1 MNQQE
6 ILANIAAVSD
16 RIRANADEAE
26 RLGKLPEETEKLL
39 KESGVTRM
47 LQPKEWGGMEANP
60 VEFLEAVGAVAKT
73 RCSAAAWVAGVV
85 GLHPFE
91 VGVMDR
97 RAQED
102 VWGEDPTV
110 WIASPYVALGRAKKV
125 DGGYSFS
132 GHWTFS
138 SGSENSHWFHLGGL
152 LADENGEPLNQ
163 DQYHFLIPREDVEIV
178 QDSWQVAGL
187 AGTGSKDL
195 IIRDAFVPDYRVL
208 EFQTVVD
215 GTAAA
220 AQGRT
225 EPLYGMPWFVL
236 FGNAVSATVVGICEA
251 LLDEVI
257 EYQAGRSNV
266 FGEAIKA
273 DPYVLPV
280 LGEAASDIEASR
292 LQILNNVNEIYQVL
306 ARGEELTTTQR
317 AHVRRDQVRASWR
330 AVAAADRLFGSAG
343 GSAIRLSNP
352 AQRLWRDAHAGL
364 NHAVNM
370 PGKVYQTSALAQM
383 GVVPEPVLL

>member
-1 MNQQE
+1 MNFQE
-6 ILANIAAVSD
+6 VMSNIADVSD
-16 RIRANADEAE
+16 QLRANAVEAE
-26 RLGKLPEETEKLL
+26 RIGRLPDESEKLI
-39 KESGVTRM
+39 KSTGVTRM

-60 VEFLEAVGAVAKT
+60 VEFLEAVGEVAKS
-73 RCSAAAWVAGVV
+73 RCSASAWVAGVV

-102 VWGEDPTV
+102 VWGEDPSV
-110 WIASPYVALGRAKKV
+110 WIASPYVAQGRAKPV
-125 DGGYSFS
+125 DGGFQLS

-138 SGSENSHWFHLGGL
+138 SGSENAHWFHLGGL
-152 LADENGEPLNQ
+152 IVDETGEPVSA
-163 DQYHFLIPREDVEIV
+163 DHHFLIPRADVEIV
-178 QDSWQVAGL
+178 EGTWDVAGL
-187 AGTGSKDL
+187 SGTGSKDL

-215 GTAAA
+215 GTAARS
-220 AQGRT
+220 QGRT

-251 LLDEVI
+251 LLSEVV
-257 EYQAGRSNV
+257 EYQAGRTNV
-266 FGEAIKA
+266 FGEAVKA
-273 DPYVLPV
+273 DPYVLPGI
-280 LGEAASDIEASR
+280 GEAASEIAASR
-292 LQILNNVNEIYQVL
+292 LQILHNVDAVYQVL

-330 AVAAADRLFGSAG
+330 AVAAADSLFGAAG
-343 GSAIRLSNP
+343 GSAMRHSNP

-370 PGKVYQTSALAQM
+370 QGKAYQTSALALM
-383 GVVPEPVLL
+383 GVVPDPVLL